1 MCKTVVDVKCL
12 LANPEF
18 EIDVPVTG
26 TFGAEIGKPGAGR
39 NGVAYYPVDL
49 WDYTGSVRA
58 FAPKADWEGILPGP
72 RSTLEC
78 GIEVRRDR
86 HGQAQAVLRPTR
98 ETDNPRSS
106 IELLP
111 GHVAPNVEDLERL
124 VDLANAMRT
133 PAYRAF
139 LENVFRDQPFTQP
152 FVTLP
157 ASKSCHHTDAGGLLA
172 HSLEVAEALKA
183 ATREL
188 PNTPELF
195 AEAAVVVALLHDAGK
210 VLLRGPDGHRYPCR
224 HHDHDK
230 LLELALSAPLT
241 RLKETHKDAAAALWG
256 TIKAY
261 QTGDTYNM
269 PLAGVIRGLDG
280 ASAQNSGIKAHLA
293 SSPHLYWTNLGG
305 RRAVWIPPKGSGLSE
320 GRGSV

>member
-1 MCKTVVDVKCL
+1 MCKTVVDVKNL

-26 TFGAEIGKPGAGR
+26 TFGAEIGKPRSGR

-58 FAPKADWEGILPGP
+58 FAPKTDWQGILPGP

-78 GIEVRRDR
+78 RIELRRDR

-98 ETDNPRSS
+98 ETDTPRSS

-124 VDLANAMRT
+124 VDLASALRT

-139 LENVFRDQPFTQP
+139 LENVFCDQSFTRL

-210 VLLRGPDGHRYPCR
+210 VLLRGPAGHRYPCR
-224 HHDHDK
+224 HHDHDH
-230 LLELALSAPLT
+230 LLELALSGPLT
-241 RLKETHKDAAAALWG
+241 RLKQTNQNATGVLWG

-261 QTGDTYNM
+261 QSGDTYNM

-280 ASAQNSGIKAHLA
+280 TSAQNSGLKTHLT
-293 SSPHLYWTNLGG
+293 SNPGYYWTKLGG
-305 RRAVWIPPKGSGLSE
+305 RRPVWIPPTLNHH
-320 GRGSV
+320 SVP

>member
-1 MCKTVVDVKCL
+1 MCRTVVDVKSL

-26 TFGAEIGKPGAGR
+26 IFGAEIGKPSSGR
-39 NGVAYYPVDL
+39 NGVAYYPVYL

-58 FAPKADWEGILPGP
+58 FAPMTDWQEIHPGRP
-72 RSTLEC
+72 ATLEC
-78 GIEVRRDR
+78 GIELQRDR
-86 HGQAQAVLRPTR
+86 NGQVQAVLHPTLD
-98 ETDNPRSS
+98 TDNQRPS

-111 GHVAPNVEDLERL
+111 GHVAPNVQDLERL
-124 VDLANAMRT
+124 VDLANALRT

-139 LENVFRDQPFTQP
+139 LENVFRDLSFTQP

-188 PNTPELF
+188 PNTPVLF

-224 HHDHDK
+224 HHEHDK
-230 LLELALSAPLT
+230 LLEFALSAPLT
-241 RLKETHKDAAAALWG
+241 QLKETHKDAAGALWG

-261 QTGDTYNM
+261 QTGDSYNM

-280 ASAQNSGIKAHLA
+280 TSAQNSGVKTHLA
-293 SSPHLYWTNLGG
+293 SNPGCYWTTLGG
-305 RRAVWIPPKGSGLSE
+305 RRPVWIPPAISHT
-320 GRGSV
+320 SVP

>member
-1 MCKTVVDVKCL
+1 MCKTVADVKSL

-26 TFGAEIGKPGAGR
+26 TFGAEIGKPRSGR
-39 NGVAYYPVDL
+39 NGVAYYLVDL

-58 FAPKADWEGILPGP
+58 FAQKTEWQGILPGP
-72 RSTLEC
+72 RSMLEC
-78 GIEVRRDR
+78 GIELRRDR
-86 HGQAQAVLRPTR
+86 YGQAQAVLRPTR

-124 VDLANAMRT
+124 VDLANSLCT
-133 PAYRAF
+133 PAYREF
-139 LENVFRDQPFTQP
+139 LENVFRDQSFTEL

-188 PNTPELF
+188 PNTPVLF
-195 AEAAVVVALLHDAGK
+195 AEAAVAVALLHDAGK

-224 HHDHDK
+224 HHEHDK
-230 LLELALSAPLT
+230 LLEFVLSAPLT

-261 QTGDTYNM
+261 QTGDAYNM

-280 ASAQNSGIKAHLA
+280 TSAQNSGIKTHLA
-293 SSPHLYWTNLGG
+293 SNPGYYWTTLGG
-305 RRAVWIPPKGSGLSE
+305 RRPLWIPPALDHP
-320 GRGSV
+320 SVP